1 MQRRPLRRPMQRA
14 TTRNQPRRGRR
25 RHILQRQHDRPVELA
40 PRLIPSGWRV
50 DQGARLRCSPSMPP
64 RLPAWLASGAPPSL
78 RALPGCAS
86 TNLACH
92 RSSSPGS
99 DGDAARESR
108 WHWQRVSSE
117 GLYDFR
123 LMSHEATSFGSSVKC
138 VVIDNH
144 HGGHLKPKRQVARC
158 RWPGAKSKRPARVSC
173 PMLRFIKR
181 YLEK

>member
-86 TNLACH
+86 MNEDFDNWVLLPVRRDVAA
-92 RSSSPGS
+92 RSGSWAGWHGVRGDYPGLLRPRFCPQDGRGS
-99 DGDAARESR
+99 DDQGPLESSGRGLLMVLWAGNSFLPAQINRQQLQLTRRRPSEFDRAR
-108 WHWQRVSSE
+108 
-117 GLYDFR
+117 
-123 LMSHEATSFGSSVKC
+123 
-138 VVIDNH
+138 
-144 HGGHLKPKRQVARC
+144 
-158 RWPGAKSKRPARVSC
+158 
-173 PMLRFIKR
+173 
-181 YLEK
+181 